1 MTEVLIRYTCPVNN
15 ENVLNLFVIPD
26 AEDINAA
33 PEPITE

>member
-26 AEDINAA
+26 EQDINAA
-33 PEPITE
+33 PELITQ

>member
-26 AEDINAA
+26 EQDINAA
-33 PEPITE
+33 PESITQ